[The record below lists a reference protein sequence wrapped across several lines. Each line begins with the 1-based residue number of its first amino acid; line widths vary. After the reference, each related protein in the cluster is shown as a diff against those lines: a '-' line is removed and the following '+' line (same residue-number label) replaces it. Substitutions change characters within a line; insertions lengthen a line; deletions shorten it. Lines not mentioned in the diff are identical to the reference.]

1 MSEDRYYDELDE
13 YERKIEENAEK
24 FERVGNVEHWKKVIE
39 RAAENTL
46 RKKKTLVL
54 EFENQEDKEKAIN
67 ILKENFGKGF
77 EVVES
82 VK

>member
-13 YERKIEENAEK
+13 YERKIEENAKK
-24 FERVGNVEHWKKVIE
+24 FERVENVEYWKKVVE

-77 EVVES
+77 EVVEL